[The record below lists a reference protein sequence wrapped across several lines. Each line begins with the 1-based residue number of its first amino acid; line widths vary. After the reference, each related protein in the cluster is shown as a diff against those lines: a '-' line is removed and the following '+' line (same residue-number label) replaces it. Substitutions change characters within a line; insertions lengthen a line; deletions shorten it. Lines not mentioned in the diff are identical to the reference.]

1 MIFTKI
7 PSTAIMS
14 ILAENESGP
23 LDSTLCVF
31 MGVEFTII
39 LHGLHYG
46 NFTFP
51 RGSISPKGMADN
63 RIDFFYLASVN
74 RLRVQIQC
82 AKTACP
88 DQRGPEK
95 ASWDVNLVD
104 F

>member
-63 RIDFFYLASVN
+63 RIDFFIWLLLIVYEFKYSVPKRRALIN
-74 RLRVQIQC
+74 EALKKQ
-82 AKTACP
+82 A
-88 DQRGPEK
+88 GM
-95 ASWDVNLVD
+95 
-104 F
+104 